1 MIEQFFQALLPNFEH
16 FHSLAYWVAFVV
28 AFFETALVVGLLVP
42 GSTLL
47 LLLGVGGAVH

>member
-16 FHSLAYWVAFVV
+16 SHSLAYWVAFVV
-28 AFFETALVVGLLVP
+28 AFVETTLVVGLLVP

-47 LLLGVGGAVH
+47 LLLGDGGAVL